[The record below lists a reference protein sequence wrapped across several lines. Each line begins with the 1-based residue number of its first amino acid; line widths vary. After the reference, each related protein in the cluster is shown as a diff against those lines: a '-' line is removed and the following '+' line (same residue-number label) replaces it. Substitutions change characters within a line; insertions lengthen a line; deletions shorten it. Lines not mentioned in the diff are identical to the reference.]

1 MRSCFLLIFF
11 CGAWLQ
17 PQPSFAQSLTLD
29 QVKQQ
34 IEKAGDGVTDLQADA
49 EFGFQVLVG
58 IIPYR
63 DTLHGTY
70 FFKKPDKHRLDFPDA
85 PSYLKSLP
93 SMFSWKLPSLEK
105 YQAQVIGPLAEGQ
118 THFYSLVFTPK
129 NPDSK
134 THSITTRVDSSNW
147 QIVRQDTYYKDGGSV
162 LLRFAY
168 LEKNGFP
175 LLQTVMGDVTLRDF
189 KLTGQAQ
196 LRFSGHQLNRGL
208 EESVFDGS

>member
-1 MRSCFLLIFF
+1 MILAGF
-11 CGAWLQ
+11 CLQ
-17 PQPSFAQSLTLD
+17 SQPSSAQSLTLN
-29 QVKQQ
+29 QVTHQ
-34 IEKAGDGVTDLQADA
+34 IEKARDAVTDLQADA
-49 EFGFQVLVG
+49 DFGFQVIMG

-105 YQAQVIGPLAEGQ
+105 YEAKVIGPLAEGD

-129 NPDSK
+129 NLDSK
-134 THSITTRVDSSNW
+134 THSINTRVDSSNW
-147 QIVRQDTYYKDGGSV
+147 RITRQDTYYKDGGSV

-168 LEKNGFP
+168 LEKDGVS
-175 LLQTVMGDVTLRDF
+175 LLESVLGDVTLRDF
-189 KLTGQAQ
+189 KLSGQAQ

-208 EESVFDGS
+208 ADSIFEGS